1 MIVVKLM
8 GGLGNQMFQYATGRR
23 LALRHGVPLKLDLTF
38 LEGNQVGSTPRRFAL
53 HCFSIEASKATP
65 WEVALMTGRGTSFV
79 LHSVVARLSGAIR
92 GFSQYRERWFQHD
105 PEVLCLPDNV
115 YLEGYWQSP
124 RYFDDSAEIIRR
136 EFNLKTEPEG
146 KNHELADRID
156 SVAAVSL
163 HVRRGDYVSNANA
176 YAYHGVCGLDYYSAA
191 ITAMLQQIEK
201 PEIFVFSDDSAWCRK
216 NLRLPVPVQFVDHNH
231 DQPHEDLRLM
241 SRCRHHIIANSSFS
255 WWGAWLGQ
263 ASDKIVYAPQRWF
276 ADKSRTTQDIVP
288 ASWIRL

>member
-38 LEGNQVGSTPRRFAL
+38 LEGNQAGSTPRRFAL
-53 HCFSIEASKATP
+53 HCFAIEAAKATP

-79 LHSVVARLSGAIR
+79 LHSVFARLSGAIR
-92 GFSQYRERWFQHD
+92 GFSQYRERWFQYD

-146 KNHELADRID
+146 KNRELADRID

-163 HVRRGDYVSNANA
+163 HVRRGDYVTDPVTNAV
-176 YAYHGVCGLDYYSAA
+176 HGICGPDYYDAA
-191 ITAMLQQIEK
+191 VTTMTQLVKE
-201 PEIFVFSDDSAWCRK
+201 PEFFVFSDDPAWCREELK
-216 NLRLPVPVQFVDHNH
+216 VSFPIHYIDNNRN
-231 DQPHEDLRLM
+231 QPHEDLRLM
-241 SRCRHHIIANSSFS
+241 SRCRYHIIANSSFS
-255 WWGAWLGQ
+255 WWGAWLCQ
-263 ASDKIVYAPQRWF
+263 QPDKLVITPKRWF
-276 ADKSRTTQDIVP
+276 NDPSVNTNDMIPVG
-288 ASWIRL
+288 WHRL